1 MAGAHIIL
9 DDSAINQVLQ
19 HLLNAVTDLT
29 PAMREIG
36 EMLKLSHDDR
46 FREQVSSDG
55 EAWAPLSENTKKR
68 KPEHLQDKI
77 LQLSGALRLNLAY
90 NADNNGLEFGSNAIY
105 AATHQ
110 FGADKGAFGSGVP
123 W

>member
-36 EMLKLSHDDR
+36 EMLKLSHDDDSESKCR
-46 FREQVSSDG
+46 LMARLGQYYPKTQKKESLNIYKIRPLTISSQSHR
-55 EAWAPLSENTKKR
+55 LKNTGVFS
-68 KPEHLQDKI
+68 PNTLQD
-77 LQLSGALRLNLAY
+77 
-90 NADNNGLEFGSNAIY
+90 
-105 AATHQ
+105 
-110 FGADKGAFGSGVP
+110 
-123 W
+123 